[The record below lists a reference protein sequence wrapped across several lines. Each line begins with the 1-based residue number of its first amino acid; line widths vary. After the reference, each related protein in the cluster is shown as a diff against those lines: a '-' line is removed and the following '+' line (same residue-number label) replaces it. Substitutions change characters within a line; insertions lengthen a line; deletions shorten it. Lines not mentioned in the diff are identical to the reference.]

1 MSDLQIVIGR
11 DYTGELWMAAIMRG
25 DEVMTVGYEATKEE
39 AMEWGRKAVAA
50 RGWEGEN
57 RDPPDLYEREAW
69 GEKNERHRR

>member
-1 MSDLQIVIGR
+1 
-11 DYTGELWMAAIMRG
+11 MALVMRG
-25 DEVMTVGYEATKEE
+25 NDVMTVGYEATKEE

-69 GEKNERHRR
+69 GEKE

>member
-11 DYTGELWMAAIMRG
+11 DYTRELWIALIMRG
-25 DEVMTVGYEATKEE
+25 HDVMTVGYEATKEE

-69 GEKNERHRR
+69 GEKQ

>member
-11 DYTGELWMAAIMRG
+11 DYTRELWMALIMRG
-25 DEVMTVGYEATKEE
+25 HDVMTVGYEATKEE

-69 GEKNERHRR
+69 GEKE

>member
-1 MSDLQIVIGR
+1 MSNLQIVIGR
-11 DYTGELWMAAIMRG
+11 DYTRELWMALIMRG
-25 DEVMTVGYEATKEE
+25 HDVMTVGYEATKEE

-69 GEKNERHRR
+69 GEKE